1 MLDLTYEKTIHIDKW
16 DIDVVPYLSV
26 EEMGYIINDLL
37 TCENGLE
44 RDMKLIADV
53 LVACTDLYNQSEDG
67 EDVTYTYEDI
77 LYSGFWTDLLHACP
91 ILRDNIQVIYRE
103 VKEFNSI
110 NKAVMGLID
119 KATEKLNEI
128 NASNFDLS
136 KLDFNEVNQFL
147 NNVNKQLEK

>member
-16 DIDVVPYLSV
+16 DIDVVPYLTV
-26 EEMGYIINDLL
+26 EEMGYIVNDLL

-53 LVACTDLYNQSEDG
+53 LVACTDLYNQNK
-67 EDVTYTYEDI
+67 DVTYTYEDV
-77 LYSGFWTDLLHACP
+77 LYSGFWADLLHACP
-91 ILRDNIQVIYRE
+91 ILKDNIQVIYRE

-128 NASNFDLS
+128 NVADFDLS
-136 KLDFNEVNQFL
+136 KLDFEEVNKFIS
-147 NNVNKQLEK
+147 NVNRQLEK

>member
-16 DIDVVPYLSV
+16 DIDVVPYLTV
-26 EEMGYIINDLL
+26 EEMGYIVNDLL

-53 LVACTDLYNQSEDG
+53 LVACTDLYNQNK
-67 EDVTYTYEDI
+67 DVTYTYEDV
-77 LYSGFWTDLLHACP
+77 LYSGFWADLLHACP
-91 ILRDNIQVIYRE
+91 ILKDNIQVIYRE

-128 NASNFDLS
+128 NVADFDLS
-136 KLDFNEVNQFL
+136 KLDFEEVNKFIS
-147 NNVNKQLEK
+147 NVNKQLEK

>member
-1 MLDLTYEKTIHIDKW
+1 MLNLTYDKTVHIDKW
-16 DIDVVPYLSV
+16 DIDVVPYLTL
-26 EEMGYIINDLL
+26 ETIENIINDLI
-37 TCENGLE
+37 TCNNGLE

-53 LVACTDLYNQSEDG
+53 LVACTDLYNQS

>member
-1 MLDLTYEKTIHIDKW
+1 MLNLTYNKKVHIDKW

-44 RDMKLIADV
+44 RDMKLIADI
-53 LVACTDLYNQSEDG
+53 LVACTDLYNQDEDI
-67 EDVTYTYEDI
+67 TYTYEDI
-77 LYSGFWTDLLHACP
+77 LYSGFWYDLLDACP
-91 ILRDNIQVIYRE
+91 ILRTNIETIYRE

-110 NKAVMGLID
+110 NKSVMNLID

-128 NASNFDLS
+128 DMTKFDLS
-136 KLDFNEVNQFL
+136 QIRLDDVNKLIENI
-147 NNVNKQLEK
+147 NKQLEK

>member
-16 DIDVVPYLSV
+16 GIDVVPYLTV
-26 EEMGYIINDLL
+26 EEMGYIVNDLL

-53 LVACTDLYNQSEDG
+53 LVACTDLYNQN
-67 EDVTYTYEDI
+67 EDVTYTYEDV
-77 LYSGFWTDLLHACP
+77 LYSGFWYDLLDACP
-91 ILRDNIQVIYRE
+91 ILRTNIETIYRE
-103 VKEFNSI
+103 VREFNSI

-128 NASNFDLS
+128 NATNFDLS

>member
-16 DIDVVPYLSV
+16 NIDVVPYLSV

-53 LVACTDLYNQSEDG
+53 LVACTDLYNQS